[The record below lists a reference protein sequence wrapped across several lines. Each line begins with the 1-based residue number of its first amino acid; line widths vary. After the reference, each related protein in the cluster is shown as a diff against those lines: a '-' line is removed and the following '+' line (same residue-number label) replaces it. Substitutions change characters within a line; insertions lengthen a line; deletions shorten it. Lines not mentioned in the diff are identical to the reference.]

1 MKSILSA
8 TACSAL
14 ICLITTP
21 ILIPFLHRLKF
32 GQSIREEGPSWHQK
46 KSGTP
51 TMGGITM
58 IFAVVVATLVF
69 AYLPARGNFEI
80 LILLGCAVLFGAIG
94 FIDDFIKVVM
104 KRNLGLS
111 AKQKFSAQLLVSI
124 ISTLALNY
132 MGYLNGEI
140 IIPFIDTTVDIGLLI
155 IPFIVFVQL
164 AMVNS
169 VNLTDGLDGLAATV
183 TLVVSLF
190 LTVAAFLM
198 KETAVAIFIGTV
210 SGACLA
216 FLVFNAYPAKVFMGD
231 TGSLFLGG
239 ACAAAAVALKLPLIL
254 IIIGG
259 VYLIETLSVI
269 IQVTS
274 FKLTGKRVF
283 KMSPIHHHFEMCGFS
298 EVKIVL
304 LFSGATV
311 VLCVL
316 AFISMMKIFV

>member
-1 MKSILSA
+1 MRSICCA
-8 TACSAL
+8 AACSAL
-14 ICLITTP
+14 ICLIATP
-21 ILIPFLHRLKF
+21 ILIPFLRRLKF

-51 TMGGITM
+51 TMGGIT
-58 IFAVVVATLVF
+58 IILAVVIATLLF
-69 AYLPARGNFEI
+69 AYLPQKGNVEI
-80 LILLGCAVLFGAIG
+80 LILLGCAVLFGIIG
-94 FIDDFIKVVM
+94 FADDFIKVVM

-124 ISTLALNY
+124 ISALTLNY
-132 MGYLNGEI
+132 MGYLNGELI
-140 IIPFIDTTVDIGLLI
+140 VPFLAMSVDIGLFI
-155 IPFIVFVQL
+155 IPFVVFVQL

-183 TLVVSLF
+183 TLIVSLY
-190 LTVAAFLM
+190 LTVIAFRM
-198 KETAVAIFIGTV
+198 GETAIAAFIGTV

-216 FLVFNAYPAKVFMGD
+216 FLVFNAHPAKVFMGD

-239 ACAAAAVALKLPLIL
+239 ACAAAAIALKLPLIL
-254 IIIGG
+254 IVVGG
-259 VYLIETLSVI
+259 VYLIEALSVI

-283 KMSPIHHHFEMCGFS
+283 KMSPLHHHFEMCGFS

-304 LFSGATV
+304 MFSAATLL
-311 VLCVL
+311 LCLLSLKV
-316 AFISMMKIFV
+316 FG